1 MAPEGARRTRETFD
15 TIGIIRIQQKYVN
28 IMVADDKQAYSGGTW
43 LLVKLNMININ
54 VEIDWG
60 KNRKLLNPGD
70 LSNGRVQSQNY
81 QVHRVTV
88 WRQ

>member
-1 MAPEGARRTRETFD
+1 M
-15 TIGIIRIQQKYVN
+15 YN
-28 IMVADDKQAYSGGTW
+28 IMVADDKQAYSGSTW

-70 LSNGRVQSQNY
+70 LQSNGRVQSQNY